1 MRTSKRHPWLGIRKE
16 LTPRQSAILWL
27 ASFVVPLVLWGLFSY
42 VPFLWHPNVEVT
54 QVGSVDYFTVGMLV
68 EKPVFAEEVRLAIE
82 EKRVVPHGRPANPV
96 FLPPPHE
103 VAGALYTAYATPPA
117 LATDTWLHQSLWMS
131 LKVIFWGFFLSS
143 LIGVPLGILCG
154 TVPFFS
160 KLHEPF
166 VEFFR
171 YLPAPA
177 FGPLMVAILGINQA
191 PKIAIVF
198 IGTFFQQ
205 VLVVA
210 NTTRKLDL
218 SLLEAAQT
226 LGARNKQLVFKVVVP
241 GIVVD
246 LYTDM
251 RILLGWAWTYLVIAE
266 VFGTTTGIT
275 FFITQQSRYL
285 HWAKVYAAIIT
296 IGVIGLTSDMAL
308 AWIARRIFP
317 WQPQSKSALG
327 KVFGALLPERLRRRP
342 APVAAPPRLAA

>member
-1 MRTSKRHPWLGIRKE
+1 V
-16 LTPRQSAILWL
+16 
-27 ASFVVPLVLWGLFSY
+27 FV
-42 VPFLWHPNVEVT
+42 
-54 QVGSVDYFTVGMLV
+54 
-68 EKPVFAEEVRLAIE
+68 EEARLAAA
-82 EKRVVPHGRPANPV
+82 EKRALPRGTLANPV
-96 FLPPPHE
+96 YLPAPHD
-103 VAGALYTAYATPPA
+103 VAKAMYTAFARPPE
-117 LATDTWLHQSLWMS
+117 LTTDNWLHQTLWRS
-131 LKVIFWGFFLSS
+131 LKVIFWGFVLSS

-160 KLHEPF
+160 KLSEPF

-177 FGPLMVAILGINQA
+177 FGPLMVAIWGIDQA
-191 PKIAIVF
+191 PKVAIVF

-205 VLVVA
+205 VLVIA
-210 NTTRKLDL
+210 NTTRKLDM

-226 LGARNKQLVFKVVVP
+226 LGARNRQLVFKVVIP

-275 FFITQQSRYL
+275 FFLTQQQRYQ
-285 HWAKVYAAIIT
+285 HFANVYAGIIT
-296 IGVIGLTSDMAL
+296 IGIIGLSSDMLL
-308 AWIARRIFP
+308 AFIARRIFP

-342 APVAAPPRLAA
+342 APITAPPSLAA